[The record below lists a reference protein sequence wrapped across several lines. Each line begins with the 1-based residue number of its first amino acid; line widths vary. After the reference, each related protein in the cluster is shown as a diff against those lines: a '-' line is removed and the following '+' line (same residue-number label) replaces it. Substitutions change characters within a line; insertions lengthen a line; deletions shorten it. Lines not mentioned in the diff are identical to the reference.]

1 MARTARREALS
12 RRIGIS
18 LASND
23 ATLGTTPLWPRD
35 AQKREGTLQG
45 MIRTVAA
52 GLVGFLAAGTAQ
64 AQETIKIGVN
74 EPLTGAVAASGT
86 YVTNGARIGA
96 EVVNRNG
103 GVLGKK
109 LELII
114 EDNKS
119 NPKEAVD
126 AAEKLI
132 LRDKVPAMIGAW
144 SSTFTLAVMPKLQEY
159 GVPLVVETSSSG
171 KITVSGNPWV
181 FRISPTSEMEAIAFL
196 DKLDKFD
203 PPIRK
208 IDFLSVNNDF
218 GRGAAA
224 EFKKAL
230 ETKGIKVGVTE
241 TMTPE
246 ATDLSAQLANIKK
259 SDGDALFVTTGVE
272 QTTLTIRQAAEQRL
286 THRIITTGGAFPDKL
301 LANAGPAG
309 LASYHILFFAPWF
322 ADKAKYP
329 DVAKV
334 YVDEWNKKGWE
345 FAGLTEGF
353 RGYDAVLTLVEAL
366 KIAGKAEPEAIR
378 QALWKTKLRGV
389 NGDIAFIKQGP
400 EGKESGQSIPNVYV
414 VMLKDGKVTQP

>member
-1 MARTARREALS
+1 MAGAA
-12 RRIGIS
+12 
-18 LASND
+18 
-23 ATLGTTPLWPRD
+23 P
-35 AQKREGTLQG
+35 AQD
-45 MIRTVAA
+45 V
-52 GLVGFLAAGTAQ
+52 
-64 AQETIKIGVN
+64 IKIGVN

-86 YVTNGARIGA
+86 YVTDGTRIAA

-109 LELII
+109 IELVI

-126 AAEKLI
+126 AAEKMI
-132 LRDKVPAMIGAW
+132 LRDKVPVMIGAW
-144 SSTFTLAVMPKLQEY
+144 SSTFTLAIMPKLIEY
-159 GVPLVVETSSSG
+159 SVPMVVETSSSG
-171 KITVSGNPWV
+171 KITTSGNPWI

-196 DKLDKFD
+196 DKLDKFN
-203 PPIRK
+203 PPIKK

-224 EFKKAL
+224 EFRKAL
-230 ETKGIKVGVTE
+230 ESKGVKVGVSE

-259 SDGDALFVTTGVE
+259 SDGDTVFVTTGVE
-272 QTTLTIRQAAEQRL
+272 QTTLIIRQAAEQRM
-286 THRIITTGGAFPDKL
+286 TQRIVTTGGAFPDKL
-301 LANAGPAG
+301 IANAGPAG
-309 LASYHILFFAPWF
+309 MASYHILFFAPWF

-329 DVAKV
+329 EVAKV

-353 RGYDAVLTLVEAL
+353 RGYDAVLTIVEAL

-378 QALWKTKLRGV
+378 QALWKTKLHGV
-389 NGDIAFIKQGP
+389 NGDISFIKQGP
-400 EGKESGQSIPNVYV
+400 EGKESGQNVPNIYI
-414 VMLKDGKVTQP
+414 VMLKEGKVTLP